1 MAPPQQARVLR
12 CCSCRLFQAHQ
23 VKKSLK
29 WTCKACGEKQ
39 SFLRPLKGQEHGG
52 DTQEGSGSD
61 SRSAGGNLVSWPH
74 LTERKTRKCSVVCFQ
89 AYSEGSGAD
98 CRRHVQKLNLLQ
110 GQISETSLRSLEESV
125 SANEE
130 ESTGPGWAVH
140 AGLQEKPQ
148 PSKNRWLKYLE
159 RDSEEPGP
167 GGGACSN
174 RQPSPETEKPEPPRR
189 TGLPRK
195 RKWSQSTVQPPCSP
209 DVQDFRNRGVTL
221 EPLKD
226 CTGLAGK
233 VEGGRSHEDRGIRE
247 LVVPWGEPPR
257 PAQQVRATSSK
268 WEPFLLPH
276 VDVEPPTLLQRG
288 PKPARAAQ
296 AEQGPP
302 GAQTPREGGFS
313 TTPGVQPPPQATH
326 TPVPGP
332 KGLCGKTPEQSWGTG
347 PWAGGEP
354 LGRGAQEPSLMR
366 LCDLFKTGE
375 DFDDDL

>member
-39 SFLRPLKGQEHGG
+39 SFL
-52 DTQEGSGSD
+52 
-61 SRSAGGNLVSWPH
+61 
-74 LTERKTRKCSVVCFQ
+74 Q
-89 AYSEGSGAD
+89 AYGEGSGAD

-125 SANEE
+125 SADEE
-130 ESTGPGWAVH
+130 DSAGPGWAVH

-167 GGGACSN
+167 EGGACSN

-195 RKWSQSTVQPPCSP
+195 RKWSQSAVQPPCSP
-209 DVQDFRNRGVTL
+209 DVQDSRNRGVTL

-233 VEGGRSHEDRGIRE
+233 AEGGRSREDRGTRE

-257 PAQQVRATSSK
+257 PAQQVGATSSK

-276 VDVEPPTLLQRG
+276 VDVEPLTLLQRG
-288 PKPARAAQ
+288 SKPARAAQ

-313 TTPGVQPPPQATH
+313 TTPGVQTPPQATH
-326 TPVPGP
+326 TSTPGP
-332 KGLCGKTPEQSWGTG
+332 KGHCGKTPEQSWGTG

-375 DFDDDL
+375 DLDDDL

>member
-195 RKWSQSTVQPPCSP
+195 RKWSQSAVQPPCSP

-221 EPLKD
+221 EPLKVGSCAPGAPPLPQACSRPHHTFKTEECWPCFTVMGATSTQQRKPATP
-226 CTGLAGK
+226 CTGQGQPGQLQTRAQGSSS
-233 VEGGRSHEDRGIRE
+233 EPGG
-247 LVVPWGEPPR
+247 
-257 PAQQVRATSSK
+257 
-268 WEPFLLPH
+268 
-276 VDVEPPTLLQRG
+276 
-288 PKPARAAQ
+288 
-296 AEQGPP
+296 
-302 GAQTPREGGFS
+302 
-313 TTPGVQPPPQATH
+313 
-326 TPVPGP
+326 
-332 KGLCGKTPEQSWGTG
+332 
-347 PWAGGEP
+347 
-354 LGRGAQEPSLMR
+354 
-366 LCDLFKTGE
+366 
-375 DFDDDL
+375 